1 MELYLF
7 SFLVTAFC
15 GDFFL
20 SVINMTVKNFFRAGH
35 VSKPLF
41 KASEIEAQIDQSI
54 YLVRKMNWIDENTV
68 NMIIKAFLTVLSF
81 LW

>member
-15 GDFFL
+15 GNFFFL
-20 SVINMTVKNFFRAGH
+20 SAINMSIKYFFRAGH
-35 VSKPLF
+35 VVKPSF

-54 YLVRKMNWIDENTV
+54 SEENE
-68 NMIIKAFLTVLSF
+68 LDR
-81 LW
+81 